1 MDSDVK
7 NITVNSE
14 ILCTVQHI
22 TDDLMVVKFTD
33 SNSKSYQGVLL
44 DSTKRCCTNHFH
56 CFYLF
61 KNARNIP
68 FGVNPSVG
76 FKQKLEE
83 DNPRD
88 YDSVCARRHT
98 YYLHHDQVDRAPLLI
113 PSGKKGSRV
122 RLRARQVLCSKCS
135 GVCNEKGQNLKE
147 NLKENLNKPTLRSNK
162 GGLKV
167 ERPKARSIVGNLQES
182 RSSTTVPAKRT
193 KAKPRYFG
201 GKKRK
206 VKKSLN
212 DCDININPTNS
223 QAVDLNEQSKRLAQN
238 DSLVPKLKRLAP
250 SEIERFSDVTNTD
263 LEQTQDSSTNSKV
276 SSSTSSSAQDSSET
290 HLQPLKMKFSNLKQN
305 CSSPQYSIVQPETA
319 GDDNKR
325 ICDESDNQTV
335 KKKLRKSPGEKEKTA
350 PVLKISIGKESHVV
364 TIREVI
370 DEVTDV
376 DDNQSEDA
384 ENVMPSTSANKS
396 RNLNAMKKAAKKAVK
411 RAKKEAAKRSAGI
424 VSPGRPY
431 LGPKSPKAA
440 SLVGALSPGSSSM
453 FNSPAPGSP
462 AYTLQCPTSQK
473 IIFRKIKKKKKK
485 CKERENSEL
494 TETPSSTSGIDVLEG
509 NISGEEES
517 AETLPVLS
525 AAPGNLCVGDVVW
538 ARSDCHLWWPGKVG
552 AG

>member
-1 MDSDVK
+1 M
-7 NITVNSE
+7 
-14 ILCTVQHI
+14 
-22 TDDLMVVKFTD
+22 
-33 SNSKSYQGVLL
+33 
-44 DSTKRCCTNHFH
+44 
-56 CFYLF
+56 
-61 KNARNIP
+61 
-68 FGVNPSVG
+68 G

-88 YDSVCARRHT
+88 YDSVCAQRHT
-98 YYLHHDQVDRAPLLI
+98 YYLQQDQLDRAPLLI

-162 GGLKV
+162 GGVKV
-167 ERPKARSIVGNLQES
+167 ERPKAQSIVSNLQET
-182 RSSTTVPAKRT
+182 RSSTTAPAKRT
-193 KAKPRYFG
+193 KARPRYFG

-206 VKKSLN
+206 VKKSPN
-212 DCDININPTNS
+212 DCDININSSGS
-223 QAVDLNEQSKRLAQN
+223 QSVDLNEQSKRLAKN

-263 LEQTQDSSTNSKV
+263 LEPTHDSPTNSRV
-276 SSSTSSSAQDSSET
+276 SSSTSSSAQVSAET

-305 CSSPQYSIVQPETA
+305 CSSPQYSIVQPETPV
-319 GDDNKR
+319 DDNKR

-335 KKKLRKSPGEKEKTA
+335 RKKFRKSPGEKEKPA

-364 TIREVI
+364 TVREVI

-384 ENVMPSTSANKS
+384 ENVMPSTSTNKS

-431 LGPKSPKAA
+431 LGAKSPKAA
-440 SLVGALSPGSSSM
+440 CLVGAWSPGSSSSM

-485 CKERENSEL
+485 CKERENTEL
-494 TETPSSTSGIDVLEG
+494 TETPSSTSGIEVLEG
-509 NISGEEES
+509 NLSGEED
-517 AETLPVLS
+517 S

-538 ARSDCHLWWPGKVG
+538 ARSDCQLWWPGKVG
-552 AG
+552 TAPVCQG